1 MADESIIPAESP
13 EVVKTPC
20 GCKGMVLG
28 TAVAGTASVPLPPC
42 PNDGVAYVL
51 QCFNGNIAWVR
62 V

>member
-1 MADESIIPAESP
+1 MADESIIPPEP
-13 EVVKTPC
+13 TEVVKTPC
-20 GCKGMVLG
+20 GCKGMVISA
-28 TAVAGTASVPLPPC
+28 TAGTGAVPVPPC